1 MSESVKTPGTPAKPA
16 TASEWLAAA
25 IDIGATAIR
34 MDLAE
39 ISSDGS
45 IRTIES
51 LRQGVP
57 LGKDTF
63 TQGTISQATI
73 RECVKV
79 LKGFRQVLQEYG
91 ITDPDRIR
99 AVATSSVREA
109 ENRDTFLDRLYVAT
123 GINVRAIDEAE
134 ESRLTFM
141 AVQNLVRTEPE
152 LKSGGAL
159 VVDVGGGS
167 TELLL
172 LENGHVTF
180 SNSYR
185 LGSLRMRQTLETHRA
200 PTERVRTILGQHI
213 QRMVEQIVRNVP
225 AAGISTI
232 VAMSG
237 DARFA
242 AAQLCPEGQEGPA
255 ARIDYKALGAF
266 VEKLLPMTVE
276 KLVSKYH
283 ITYQEAETAVPAL
296 LVDVQLARAF
306 KVDRLMVPR
315 ASLRDGVLQEMAL
328 RGYWTPEFAGQVVY
342 SAQALADKYNADRKH
357 NRHVADVCLKLY
369 DALKPE
375 HQLSDRHRVLLEIAA
390 LLHEIGGF
398 ISSRSH
404 HKHSMYLILHS
415 DLFGLTREDMAIIAL
430 TARYHRRA
438 APKPT
443 HEEYMAL
450 SRDDRIAVSKMS
462 ALLRV
467 ADALDRNHVQQATD
481 LSFQKEADRF
491 VIIVGNVEDLTIE
504 RLALKEKGGLFEE
517 MYGMS
522 VVLQEARIPAGGDPA

>member
-1 MSESVKTPGTPAKPA
+1 MSDTAKAAPAKTSVNA
-16 TASEWLAAA
+16 WLAAA

-34 MDLAE
+34 MDIAE
-39 ISSDGS
+39 ISTDGS

-57 LGKDTF
+57 LGKDSF
-63 TQGTISQATI
+63 TQGSISQATL

-91 ITDPDRIR
+91 ITEPDRIR

-109 ENRDTFLDRLYVAT
+109 ENRDTFLDRVYIAT

-141 AVQNLVRTEPE
+141 AVQNLIRTDPG
-152 LKSGGAL
+152 LKEGGAL

-172 LENGHVTF
+172 LEQGHVTF

-200 PTERVRTILGQHI
+200 PTERVRTVLGQHI

-225 AAGISTI
+225 VSAVSTL

-242 AAQLCPEGQEGPA
+242 AAQLCPEGQEGLA
-255 ARIDYKALGAF
+255 TRIEYKALVAL
-266 VEKLLPMTVE
+266 VEKLLPLTIE
-276 KLVSKYH
+276 RLVGKYH
-283 ITYQEAETAVPAL
+283 ITYQEAETVVPAL
-296 LVDVQLARAF
+296 LVDVHIARAF
-306 KVDRLMVPR
+306 KVESILVPR
-315 ASLRDGVLQEMAL
+315 ASLRDGLLQEMAL
-328 RGYWTPEFAGQVVY
+328 RGYWTPAFAEQVIY
-342 SAQALADKYNADRKH
+342 SAQALGDKYNADRKH
-357 NRHVADVCLKLY
+357 TRHVADLCLRLF
-369 DALKPE
+369 DAMKSE
-375 HQLSDRHRVLLEIAA
+375 HQLSDRHRVLLEIAS

-404 HKHSMYLILHS
+404 HKHSMYLILNS
-415 DLFGLTREDMAIIAL
+415 DLFGLTREDMAIVAL

-450 SRDDRIAVSKMS
+450 SRDDRIAVSKMA

-467 ADALDRNHVQQATD
+467 ADALDRNHVQQVTE
-481 LSFQKEADRF
+481 LTFQKEADRF
-491 VIIVGNVEDLTIE
+491 VITVGNVEDLTIE
-504 RLALKEKGGLFEE
+504 RLAIKEKGGLFEE
-517 MYGMS
+517 MYGLPI
-522 VVLQEARIPAGGDPA
+522 VLQEARVSAEGGLA